1 MREKATVKKIKGDMA
16 TVSIEMQEGC
26 SLCVNNSRC
35 KIRKS
40 DLAVYNKGHIDIDEG
55 DRVVI
60 EMPTSEQAKSAFWVL
75 GFPLIMLFVGYG
87 FGALA
92 FGVSGEGPAVA
103 SAGAGFVLALGIGT
117 LIQRRHKLESF
128 PYILGK
134 EGEVF

>member
-1 MREKATVKKIKGDMA
+1 MRERATVIKVKGDMV

-26 SLCVNNSRC
+26 SVCVNNSRC

-40 DLAVYNKGHIDIDEG
+40 DLSVYNKGHIDIEEG
-55 DRVVI
+55 DRIII

-87 FGALA
+87 FGTLV
-92 FGVSGEGPAVA
+92 FGGSGEGTAVA
-103 SAGAGFVLALGIGT
+103 SAGAGFVLALVIGT
-117 LIQRRHKLESF
+117 LVQRRHRLESF